1 MKHKI
6 TGKRTLHDRLREEL
20 HDPEF
25 RSAYEEADLP
35 VRLAIQI
42 AKLREKRG
50 LSQRE
55 LARKLG
61 TKQQVVSRIES
72 SQKMNLTLATLQK
85 IAQALRSHL
94 VINFR

>member
-35 VRLAIQI
+35 VISAYDHPLV
-42 AKLREKRG
+42 G
-50 LSQRE
+50 LVLSTPDE
-55 LARKLG
+55 TVL
-61 TKQQVVSRIES
+61 V
-72 SQKMNLTLATLQK
+72 
-85 IAQALRSHL
+85 RS
-94 VINFR
+94 